1 MPAAEDCLERGD
13 VAFETT
19 PSTEDSAATT
29 APRANVVAMRETVER
44 LLRDATLVTLA
55 LALALGWTLVL
66 VGQGLAETVTTLLTH
81 YPQSDLL
88 DLNGERPLTWAVGGR
103 ILSLSSLVSGLIAFA
118 LVFAVAVAIDRRT
131 RTGTRR
137 R

>member
-1 MPAAEDCLERGD
+1 
-13 VAFETT
+13 
-19 PSTEDSAATT
+19 
-29 APRANVVAMRETVER
+29 MRETVER

-81 YPQSDLL
+81 YPQSEVL
-88 DLNGERPLTWAVGGR
+88 DLDGGRPLTWAVGNR
-103 ILSLSSLVSGLIAFA
+103 ILALNSLVSGLIALG
-118 LVFAVAVAIDRRT
+118 LVFAVAVAVDRRT
-131 RTGTRR
+131 RPRR